1 MDIDVYPLT
10 SVLSQLLV
18 ITQKFTQNRFYVL
31 DAYKPSYHICL
42 FPLQVVSWEIFVHL
56 GSVHAEEWG
65 SLNLVCK

>member
-1 MDIDVYPLT
+1 MYIRYNDICVVTVVIGDY
-10 SVLSQLLV
+10 SE
-18 ITQKFTQNRFYVL
+18 ITQNCFSVL
-31 DAYKPSYHICL
+31 DAYKPSYHFCL